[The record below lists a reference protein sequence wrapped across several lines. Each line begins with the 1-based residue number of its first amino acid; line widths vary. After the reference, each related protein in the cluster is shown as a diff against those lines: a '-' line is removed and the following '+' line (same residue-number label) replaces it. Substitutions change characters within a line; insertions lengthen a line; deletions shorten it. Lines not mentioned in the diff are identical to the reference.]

1 MNPESGTEVTPDLPE
16 LPAEVFDAD
25 EADPGEVAEARA
37 EQAQT
42 RSGKYGSTRVA
53 AGSGQA
59 GASAASEDE
68 DEDEA
73 LSSMTFELL
82 DDSEAPIANE
92 PYEVRLPDGSTRT
105 GRTDAQGRVQLDGV
119 EDGDTEVT
127 FPRLQDGDWD
137 QQ

>member
-25 EADPGEVAEARA
+25 EADPGQVAEARA
-37 EQAQT
+37 EQVET
-42 RSGKYGSTRVA
+42 RSGKYGSTLVSADSARASSSDA
-53 AGSGQA
+53 ADDEA
-59 GASAASEDE
+59 EDE
-68 DEDEA
+68 V
-73 LSSMTFELL
+73 LGSMTFELL
-82 DDSEAPIANE
+82 DDSDTPIANE